1 LVSARDPTLAVLGYC
16 GQKSLTLFTR
26 PVMHALYLNLKL
38 NVNVNTY
45 NFFEIK
51 IPCLYNQSFWSLMRE
66 GVAEEMEIFSK
77 AIESLFLYFVFNDF
91 W

>member
-45 NFFEIK
+45 NLFEIK